1 MRACRACCGANEPR
15 RALFARGRTEFLA
28 KEAEMDEKEMHSIL
42 RASGLDETA
51 SVRSKLAAVVKAKC
65 KSS

>member
-1 MRACRACCGANEPR
+1 
-15 RALFARGRTEFLA
+15 
-28 KEAEMDEKEMHSIL
+28 MDEKEMHRIL